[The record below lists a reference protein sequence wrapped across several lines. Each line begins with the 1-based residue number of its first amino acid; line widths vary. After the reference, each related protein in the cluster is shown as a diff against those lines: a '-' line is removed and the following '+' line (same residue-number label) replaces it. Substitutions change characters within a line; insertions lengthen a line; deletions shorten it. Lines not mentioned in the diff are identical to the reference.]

1 MTNSRKR
8 SSLDELRDLVARLR
22 SPGGCPWDRAQTH
35 RSLTPYLLEEAH
47 EVAEA
52 ATSDDPKRLV
62 AELGDLLM
70 HVFLYARLAEEQ
82 GWFDV
87 EDVAR
92 GAVEKLIRRHTHV
105 FGDASADTPDDVR
118 ECWERAKQQE
128 PGSSGTLAVPA
139 RLPALIRARRVQE
152 RAAAVG
158 FDWARVEGVIDKI
171 REELAEVE
179 GAVGEGDQEEI
190 AAEVGDLLF
199 AVVNLSRFAE
209 LDPEQSLHSAV
220 ARFTARFTAMEKRL
234 ERMGKPMGS
243 ASMALMDS
251 VWDSVKGDGGGS
263 AV

>member
-1 MTNSRKR
+1 
-8 SSLDELRDLVARLR
+8 
-22 SPGGCPWDRAQTH
+22 
-35 RSLTPYLLEEAH
+35 
-47 EVAEA
+47 
-52 ATSDDPKRLV
+52 
-62 AELGDLLM
+62 
-70 HVFLYARLAEEQ
+70 
-82 GWFDV
+82 
-87 EDVAR
+87 
-92 GAVEKLIRRHTHV
+92 
-105 FGDASADTPDDVR
+105 
-118 ECWERAKQQE
+118 
-128 PGSSGTLAVPA
+128 
-139 RLPALIRARRVQE
+139 
-152 RAAAVG
+152 
-158 FDWARVEGVIDKI
+158 VEGVIDKI